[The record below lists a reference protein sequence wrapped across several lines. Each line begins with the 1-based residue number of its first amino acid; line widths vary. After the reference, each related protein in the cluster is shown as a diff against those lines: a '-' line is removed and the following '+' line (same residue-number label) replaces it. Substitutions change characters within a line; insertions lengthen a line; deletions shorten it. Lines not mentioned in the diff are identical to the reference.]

1 MKICSIKIAGWFRKE
16 IMKKICLIGCGNI
29 GSRHL
34 QSLVKLPFPIDIK
47 IIEPF
52 SESQEL
58 GKERLSEIRYDKE
71 LHNISWMK
79 SIDELNDKPDLTI
92 IATSAV
98 GRVNLIC
105 KLLEMGHSRFLVEKV
120 VCQSDNE
127 YERLV
132 KKFREFGAKGWVNTN
147 RRYFESYKKLKKIF
161 SDSEIIH
168 ISVSS
173 SNVSAL
179 ATSLIHYLDMFSFF
193 TDDFNVN
200 LNGDFLLNQLFPNK
214 RGKDFVEF
222 AGTVIGSIKNG
233 STFSMTSLP
242 ATKLP
247 YVINIIGKDKHIMI
261 DETNER
267 ITNLL
272 NPIDKEISFMYE
284 HVSGLTNKITEDILS
299 KDNCNLTTIQ
309 ESQIHHKEI
318 FRIFNQHIKKL
329 TNKEQKLCPIT

>member
-1 MKICSIKIAGWFRKE
+1 
-16 IMKKICLIGCGNI
+16 MKK
-29 GSRHL
+29 
-34 QSLVKLPFPIDIK
+34 F
-47 IIEPF
+47 IE
-52 SESQEL
+52 
-58 GKERLSEIRYDKE
+58 
-71 LHNISWMK
+71 
-79 SIDELNDKPDLTI
+79 
-92 IATSAV
+92 V
-98 GRVNLIC
+98 
-105 KLLEMGHSRFLVEKV
+105 
-120 VCQSDNE
+120 
-127 YERLV
+127 
-132 KKFREFGAKGWVNTN
+132 GAKGCVKTN
-147 RRYFESYKKLKKIF
+147 RRYDESYKKLKKIF
-161 SDSEIIH
+161 SDSERIH
-168 ISVSS
+168 IYIST